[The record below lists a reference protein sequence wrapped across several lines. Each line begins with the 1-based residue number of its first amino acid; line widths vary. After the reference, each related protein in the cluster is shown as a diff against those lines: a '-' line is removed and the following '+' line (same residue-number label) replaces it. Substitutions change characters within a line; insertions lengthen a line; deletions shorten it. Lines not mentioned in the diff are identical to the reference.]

1 MKHEEPCDEATK
13 AAFMKIMMFLSC
25 HSFGEKQ
32 LKAAFWALAF
42 ETGVA
47 RQVTSCTPSHM
58 AKRLGISRAYISY
71 LRKMA
76 RETMKTLNQTNLA
89 K

>member
-42 ETGVA
+42 ERGLPV
-47 RQVTSCTPSHM
+47 
-58 AKRLGISRAYISY
+58 K
-71 LRKMA
+71 
-76 RETMKTLNQTNLA
+76 
-89 K
+89 